1 VGSSRAAADLA
12 TSWKSR
18 GKVVGPLVSSD
29 MQDVAKAAR
38 RQHADFGAIV
48 FDRDV
53 GGERRA
59 MHDHR
64 DIGRLDARLLANLQ
78 HAAQHAHRL
87 VMWRARNLVDENLC
101 TIILVHLLE
110 DQIGEGSADVD
121 SYSCHGHFLFEP

>member
-1 VGSSRAAADLA
+1 MPTSAPLCSIVMLVA
-12 TSWKSR
+12 T
-18 GKVVGPLVSSD
+18 VVPCTI
-29 MQDVAKAAR
+29 
-38 RQHADFGAIV
+38 IV
-48 FDRDV
+48 ISEGF
-53 GGERRA
+53 
-59 MHDHR
+59 
-64 DIGRLDARLLANLQ
+64 DARLLANLQ